1 MTSRLNDR
9 TEPTALFIHGAF
21 CRSQSIANIIGA
33 FERANYQAHAPDL
46 RHHTPPLE
54 PGAISSLGTTSIR
67 TYVDDI
73 ARYIDRLGEPPI
85 IVGHSMGGLIA
96 QMLAAQGRA
105 KALVLLAPSAPWGV
119 LPGHWNELASGFGL
133 YVNGHYWEQALIPTF
148 EVASDLTLNR
158 LPPEERRKTFEQMVP
173 ESGRAMF
180 EIFQWWL
187 DFSRATD
194 VVADKV
200 TCPIFCAAGELDT
213 LNPPDTVRRI
223 AARYRSR
230 ATYRLYP
237 EMGHWL
243 IAEPGWQTIA
253 SDALKWLDD
262 IAV

>member
-1 MTSRLNDR
+1 MPER
-9 TEPTALFIHGAF
+9 PPVLFIHGAF
-21 CRSQSIANIIGA
+21 CRAQSLANVIAA
-33 FERANYQAHAPDL
+33 FEAAAYKTHAPDL
-46 RHHTPPLE
+46 RHHSPSLE
-54 PGAISSLGTTSIR
+54 PSALNALATTSVKA
-67 TYVDDI
+67 YAQDL
-73 ARYIDRLGEPPI
+73 ARQIDALSEPPV

-133 YVNGHYWEQALIPTF
+133 YINGHYWEQALIPTF
-148 EVASDLTLNR
+148 EVAADLTLNR
-158 LPPEERRKTFEQMVP
+158 LPSDEQRRAFAQMVP

-187 DFSRATD
+187 DLSRATD
-194 VVADKV
+194 VAADKV
-200 TCPIFCAAGELDT
+200 TCPVFCAAGELDT

-223 AARYRSR
+223 AARYRGR

-243 IAEPGWQTIA
+243 IAEPGWQTITK
-253 SDALKWLDD
+253 DALEWLEGTSK
-262 IAV
+262 I